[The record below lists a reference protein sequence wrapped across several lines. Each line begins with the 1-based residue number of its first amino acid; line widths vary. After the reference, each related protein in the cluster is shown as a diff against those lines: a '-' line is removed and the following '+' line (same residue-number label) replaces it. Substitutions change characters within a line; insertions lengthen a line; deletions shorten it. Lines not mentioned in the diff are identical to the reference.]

1 MLKWPRAIL
10 LAMGVVL
17 STSTFAADMRIGFV
31 DTERILRE
39 ASPAVRAAKKIER
52 EFDPRKSDLQKIS
65 AQGKALQQLL
75 DKGTLAEADRRIK
88 ERELIKMNQDFQRMQ
103 REFNEDMNTRRNE
116 ELSGLQERVN
126 SAIAQIATSEKYDL
140 ILQEVAW
147 RSPRIDIT
155 DKVLKLLMDK

>member
-17 STSTFAADMRIGFV
+17 SSSTFAADMRIGFV

-52 EFDPRKSDLQKIS
+52 EFDARKSDLQKIS

-75 DKGTLAEADRRIK
+75 DRGTLAEADRRIK

>member
-1 MLKWPRAIL
+1 MLKWPSAVL
-10 LAMGVVL
+10 LAMGFVFV
-17 STSTFAADMRIGFV
+17 SNVFAADMRIGFV

-52 EFDPRKSDLQKIS
+52 EFDSRKADLQKIS

-75 DKGTLAEADRRIK
+75 DKGALAEADRRVK
-88 ERELIKMNQDFQRMQ
+88 ERELIKLNQDFQRMQ
-103 REFNEDMNTRRNE
+103 REFNEDMNVRRNE

-126 SAIAQIATSEKYDL
+126 TAIAQIATSEKYDL

-155 DKVLKLLMDK
+155 DKVLKLLVDK

>member
-1 MLKWPRAIL
+1 MLKWPRAVL

-17 STSTFAADMRIGFV
+17 TSSAFAADMRIGFV

-52 EFDPRKSDLQKIS
+52 EFDVRKADLQKIS

-75 DKGTLAEADRRIK
+75 DKGTLAETDRRIK
-88 ERELIKMNQDFQRMQ
+88 ERELVKMNQDFQRMQ
-103 REFNEDMNTRRNE
+103 REFNEDMNVRRNE

-126 SAIAQIATSEKYDL
+126 TAIAQIATSEKYDL